1 MAEIESMAGLKRTHL
16 CGKLNLQNLDE
27 DVVLM
32 GWVNRRRDHG
42 GLIFIDLRDRYGI
55 VQVVFS
61 PDHAGQAFSKAE
73 EVRNEY
79 VLAVK
84 GKVTARPSG
93 TINPNLATG
102 EIEVYATDLRILN
115 KAKTPPF
122 NISDDIEVDET
133 IRLKYRYLDLRR
145 NEMQKSLILR
155 HKTVKAIRDFLDKH
169 DFLEIETPMLTKSSP
184 EGARDYLVPS
194 RVNPGEFYALPQ
206 SPQLFKQ
213 ILMVAGMDRYF
224 QIARCFRDEDLR
236 ADRQPEFTQLDMEI
250 SFTDRDT
257 IIILVEKMMQYIF
270 KETLNIDLSIPFPR
284 LTYYE
289 AMERYGSDKPDLR
302 FDMELIDV
310 SDLVKS
316 CNFKV
321 FQSALATGG
330 KVKGIN
336 AEGCGNYPRRQID
349 DLTKLAISCGA
360 KGLAWIAL
368 TDDGL
373 KSPIAK
379 FLTEEELDNIIKKM
393 GGKQGD
399 LLLFVADSPSVV
411 ATVLGH
417 LRLEFG
423 KRLNLINPEEF
434 IFSWIVDFPLL
445 EWDHEEKRYVA
456 IHHPFTAPLEDDL
469 DLLES
474 EPENVR
480 SQAYDLVL
488 NGVEL
493 GGGSIRIHNRSI
505 QEKMFKL
512 LGLTKEQSLEK
523 FGYLLEAFEYGTPPH
538 GGIAFGLDRM
548 IMLMAGKDSIR
559 DVIAFPK
566 TQSASDLM
574 TQAPSPVDPKQLKEL
589 HIKLD
594 IVTKKDLTPNE

>member
-1 MAEIESMAGLKRTHL
+1 
-16 CGKLNLQNLDE
+16 
-27 DVVLM
+27 
-32 GWVNRRRDHG
+32 
-42 GLIFIDLRDRYGI
+42 
-55 VQVVFS
+55 
-61 PDHAGQAFSKAE
+61 
-73 EVRNEY
+73 
-79 VLAVK
+79 
-84 GKVTARPSG
+84 
-93 TINPNLATG
+93 
-102 EIEVYATDLRILN
+102 
-115 KAKTPPF
+115 
-122 NISDDIEVDET
+122 
-133 IRLKYRYLDLRR
+133 
-145 NEMQKSLILR
+145 
-155 HKTVKAIRDFLDKH
+155 
-169 DFLEIETPMLTKSSP
+169 
-184 EGARDYLVPS
+184 
-194 RVNPGEFYALPQ
+194 
-206 SPQLFKQ
+206 
-213 ILMVAGMDRYF
+213 MVAGMDRYF

-250 SFTDRDT
+250 SFSDRET
-257 IIILVEKMMQYIF
+257 IITLVEEMMQYIF
-270 KETLNIDLSIPFPR
+270 KETLNLDLSIPFPR

-289 AMERYGSDKPDLR
+289 AMERFGSDKPDLR
-302 FDMELIDV
+302 FKMELVDI

-349 DLTKLAISCGA
+349 DLTKLAISCGS

-368 TDDGL
+368 TDEGL

-379 FLTEEELDNIIKKM
+379 FLTEEELNNIIKKM

-434 IFSWIVDFPLL
+434 NFSWIIDFPLL
-445 EWDHEEKRYVA
+445 EWDPEEKRYVA
-456 IHHPFTAPLEDDL
+456 IHHPFTAPLEADL

-474 EPENVR
+474 EPDRVR
-480 SQAYDLVL
+480 AQAYDLVL

-548 IMLMAGKDSIR
+548 IMLMARKDTIR

-574 TQAPSPVDPKQLKEL
+574 TQAPSPVEPKQLKEL

-594 IVTKKDLTPNE
+594 IVTKKSSDVN